1 MKIPWFI
8 ALVFMLA
15 LPASRANAQDQNSLA
30 FERAHHLQHGI
41 NTSEWFAQ
49 TGDYSPQRLETYTT
63 EKDIALIEQM
73 GFDHCRLSIDAGPLV
88 DWEHAGHETPFMQE
102 LDRVVRMML
111 DHHLSVIIDIHPTSE
126 YKAELFQGGTGVADF
141 TALWRALAGHFAPV
155 DPEHIYF
162 EIMNEPEQ
170 NDPYR
175 WQGIEATVVDA
186 IRKAAPQ
193 NTIIAAGAHWSGL
206 GDLLA
211 LEPLA
216 DTNVIYT
223 FHDYEPF
230 PFTHQGA
237 TWTSPQVRPERA
249 IPYPSTPD
257 NIAPKL
263 DEEPNLSWQF
273 FLDNYGEDRWDAQR
287 VENTIEF
294 AARWSQLHHVPV
306 YCGEFGVFRDF
317 SPPASRFQWLHDMR
331 VALEKNHIG
340 WAMWDYQGGFGVVRK
355 ANGTTTPDVQ
365 VLEALGLHAPQS

>member
-1 MKIPWFI
+1 MKFPHFFL
-8 ALVFMLA
+8 ALVLLS
-15 LPASRANAQDQNSLA
+15 LPLSAIAQNQNSVA
-30 FERAHHLQHGI
+30 FERAQHLQHGI

-49 TGDYSPQRLETYTT
+49 ANDYSPQRLETYTT
-63 EKDIALIEQM
+63 ANDIALIEQM

-88 DWEHAGHETPFMQE
+88 AWLHAGRETAFMQE
-102 LDRVVRMML
+102 LDKAVRTML

-126 YKAELFQGGTGVADF
+126 YKAELFQGSAGVTNFA
-141 TALWRALAGHFAPV
+141 ALWRALAGHFAST
-155 DPEHIYF
+155 DPDHIFF

-170 NDPYR
+170 NDPFR
-175 WQGIEATVVDA
+175 WQGIQATVVDA
-186 IRKAAPQ
+186 IRRAAPQ

-216 DTNVIYT
+216 DPNVIYT

-237 TWTSPQVRPERA
+237 TWTSTEVRPERA
-249 IPYPSTPD
+249 IPYPSTPE

-263 DEEPNLSWQF
+263 DEEPNLSGQF

-294 AARWSQLHHVPV
+294 AARWSQMHHVPV
-306 YCGEFGVFRDF
+306 YCGEFGVFRSF
-317 SPPASRFQWLHDMR
+317 APPADRAHWIHDMR

-340 WAMWDYQGGFGVVRK
+340 WAMWDYQGGFGVVTK
-355 ANGTTTPDVQ
+355 KNGTPTPDEQ
-365 VLEALGLHAPQS
+365 VLDALGLHAPHP